1 MSRAAE
7 FFFGR
12 QSRAS
17 AAAAASP
24 WACSACTLENRPDA
38 ESCSACGA
46 PRSSR
51 AGPSPATPAQ
61 SAQLPHAVAYPVHR
75 AYPGMSAPAPPRG
88 TTTPAPAANSVQ
100 AARPTTGA
108 KPRPRTLEEF
118 VQSGTS
124 ALGQAT
130 LHATV
135 LLSDGT
141 QLELTQTY
149 EAQHLRSRLQPLVA
163 VSPAADPLPTATP
176 FPPDA
181 ATPAASASARP
192 PPVPPPTTTSAPS
205 RRPNGGL
212 PSSRE
217 ASTAPPGSMPEIAA
231 DGGFVDGGGP
241 SFVESLANAG
251 AAGGEAEARQPLPS
265 HPSRRGGA
273 AVGPAQLP
281 LRETISL
288 EEARR
293 RYGDPAQLPGD
304 PTVGASG
311 ARVNAPT
318 TGNDGLYNNA
328 EDAYERSVFIDP
340 RRQARPPAG
349 GAAPAAPVVEMAE
362 GDAEMMSVPFE
373 VAAVGAKIR
382 NMARVGGERV
392 RELDHFVESVET
404 PVVELRL
411 GGRNESGGDSLTVRR
426 LLEDAV
432 RRQKLSGAVELPLGG
447 DAPSLLVVPAA
458 DRKPGEG
465 DGVQVPPH
473 LVAYARIFWGLL
485 SEALGVLGWEG
496 AARRVRLYWL
506 PTVRATAF
514 VCCTG
519 GEGDNRL
526 YVNVCPFQQTAAC
539 ECEEADATR
548 PVALARDRWA
558 TALPYYVSR
567 LAAAD
572 RASAGR
578 GAASARKP
586 TGLYDEAVR
595 RRLAARLAVLQGTRV
610 AALPA
615 APAAWSP
622 PPVPTELLRPPSPE
636 AVGRAAAPS
645 KPSTRTAAAEKP
657 TPRGLDLDLDVDVER
672 DILEDMVDVQRQAS
686 EENRRS
692 LEATEREL
700 RALEDALAADGGA
713 LNQAPPPANAPDE
726 ALEALRQIFGP
737 PDWDDDALMW
747 LAGQCRGN
755 EHGAVIEMAL
765 SFGTAAAMRQ
775 QLGDAMHPI

>member
-1 MSRAAE
+1 MS
-7 FFFGR
+7 FFSAFGR

-17 AAAAASP
+17 AAAAAATPSG
-24 WACSACTLENRPDA
+24 WACHVCTLENRPDA

-46 PRSSR
+46 PCRPPR
-51 AGPSPATPAQ
+51 ATQAHP
-61 SAQLPHAVAYPVHR
+61 AQLPHAVAYPVHR
-75 AYPGMSAPAPPRG
+75 AYPGMPAPASPRG
-88 TTTPAPAANSVQ
+88 TATPAPAAASVQ
-100 AARPTTGA
+100 AVRPTTDA
-108 KPRPRTLEEF
+108 QTPRTLEEF

-149 EAQHLRSRLQPLVA
+149 EAEHLRVGLQPLISA
-163 VSPAADPLPTATP
+163 SAAASLPTATP
-176 FPPDA
+176 FGPDA
-181 ATPAASASARP
+181 AAPGASALVGPLPAHSS
-192 PPVPPPTTTSAPS
+192 TTTSAPS
-205 RRPNGGL
+205 RRRNGGL

-217 ASTAPPGSMPEIAA
+217 ASTPALRTPACAA
-231 DGGFVDGGGP
+231 DGGFVDECGP

-251 AAGGEAEARQPLPS
+251 AAGGEADARRPLPS

-273 AVGPAQLP
+273 AVGPAQMP

-293 RYGDPAQLPGD
+293 RYGDPAQLSGD
-304 PTVGASG
+304 PLVGASG

-318 TGNDGLYNNA
+318 TGADSLYNNA

-340 RRQARPPAG
+340 SRQACPPAG
-349 GAAPAAPVVEMAE
+349 GTAPAPPVVEMAK
-362 GDAEMMSVPFE
+362 GDSEMMSVPFE
-373 VAAVGAKIR
+373 VAAVGAKLR

-411 GGRNESGGDSLTVRR
+411 GGRSESDGDSLTVRR
-426 LLEDAV
+426 LLEDAM

-465 DGVQVPPH
+465 DGAVPAH
-473 LVAYARIFWGLL
+473 LLAYARIFWGVL

-496 AARRVRLYWL
+496 SARRVRLYWL

-514 VCCTG
+514 VCCSG
-519 GEGDNRL
+519 GEGDSRL
-526 YVNVCPFQQTAAC
+526 YVNLCPFQQAAAC
-539 ECEEADATR
+539 ECEESDATR
-548 PVALARDRWA
+548 PIALSRERWA

-578 GAASARKP
+578 GEASARKP

-595 RRLAARLAVLQGTRV
+595 RRLAARLAVLQQGAHV
-610 AALPA
+610 ELPA
-615 APAAWSP
+615 APAEWSP

-636 AVGRAAAPS
+636 AMGRAAPPS
-645 KPSTRTAAAEKP
+645 KPSMRMAAAATP
-657 TPRGLDLDLDVDVER
+657 TTSATSALDLGLDNDVET
-672 DILEDMVDVQRQAS
+672 DLLEDMVNVQRQAS
-686 EENRRS
+686 DEQRRS

-700 RALEDALAADGGA
+700 RELEDALAADGGA
-713 LNQAPPPANAPDE
+713 LNQTVLPATNAPDA
-726 ALEALRQIFGP
+726 ALGALRQIFGP
-737 PDWDDDALMW
+737 PDWDDDALTW

-775 QLGDAMHPI
+775 QLGDAIQQI